1 MVERDIDGREE
12 AALQGRRA
20 VASRRALG
28 MKYARLH
35 GVEARRTDMLLHLPV
50 TAATGLL
57 CPLLLAAQTMTGAAA
72 GALQDAGSPPAALAT
87 TSTRL
92 QFSQPLRNLTVD
104 YMPSEYLPLTT
115 DRFVQMWTTALR

>member
-1 MVERDIDGREE
+1 
-12 AALQGRRA
+12 
-20 VASRRALG
+20 

-72 GALQDAGSPPAALAT
+72 GALQDAGPPPAALAT

-104 YMPSEYLPLTT
+104 YMPSEYLLLTT